1 MSKVETLKN
10 TLAIFTVTA
19 AAFALAA
26 CAGAPCPATDANPA
40 EAPNES
46 SADITKVDAGTS
58 ANSANKSAT
67 DTQSKTSATTSAT
80 ANGSATSTTSTM
92 TSAAAPGADN
102 EKSAI
107 FVSDALDNY
116 RLTTPNSKFA
126 DNSNSATNPETSAD
140 DAGNATNVAD
150 PYTSFPALAESVFAY
165 ADSLY
170 KAGQTD
176 AATAYLE
183 RFRII
188 KPLWDTWEARTD
200 SMLAEFGKA
209 RAAQSKQFEPV
220 VLEIQNMNRAQAA
233 YSMVVETA
241 DSLIALAP
249 GDSLTNWATAQK
261 QIAYKNTF
269 AKAQKEYAQIKS
281 KADDQA
287 KFADAIAQAEKFQM
301 RYRDFEDTL
310 HIQALIDHI
319 RSMAESADS
328 AAIKYWQKND
338 PAKALA
344 KADTLIKTEKFS
356 AAKELLNKLKAS
368 NLRAQAIQKYQKLAD
383 AYCNKQ
389 RKETSQIFTKA
400 QKQKDEAKKQ
410 ALFRDAIEPLD
421 KCLAEY
427 PENSQKQK
435 VLENKQFLEKELAK

>member
-1 MSKVETLKN
+1 M
-10 TLAIFTVTA
+10 IA

-58 ANSANKSAT
+58 ANSANKSET

-116 RLTTPNSKFA
+116 RLTTPDSKFA
-126 DNSNSATNPETSAD
+126 DGANTATKPKASAD
-140 DAGNATNVAD
+140 TAQPPD

-188 KPLWDTWEARTD
+188 KPLWNTWATRAD
-200 SMLAEFGKA
+200 SMLLEFGKA
-209 RAAQSKQFEPV
+209 RAEQSKQFEPV

-287 KFADAIAQAEKFQM
+287 KFADALAQAEKFQM

-328 AAIKYWQKND
+328 AAIKYWEKND

-400 QKQKDEAKKQ
+400 QKQKDEAKKRTLLEQ
-410 ALFRDAIEPLD
+410 AIAPLD
-421 KCLAEY
+421 KCLSEF
-427 PENSQKQK
+427 PESSQKPK
-435 VLENKQFLEKELAK
+435 VLENRQFLEKELAK